1 MYNNN
6 FTFDKNHLLQTNVTA
21 TGAPNSCS
29 YPDIAINR
37 LDRLIEQE
45 QANNFTELFFFGRY
59 KNDCFVL
66 WNGSKDR
73 LDECFSFLNVLDCDL
88 KLTMEIGKDHLCFL
102 DLKTSAWSKKL
113 MTTVCSKTTDSH
125 LYLQST
131 LCHKSSSINGTPKG
145 VALRLRRICSTTQ
158 ELQSK
163 AKEYS
168 ASLVARGHN
177 LKTVKSKKW
186 ESVTF
191 CCEKEKESLHH
202 KFLCNIFDRI
212 QSSGPKVSKI
222 YNKHRH
228 LLESDDT
235 LKQLFPKNYIIVA
248 NKRGRNLQEL
258 LTRADPYNI
267 KSDLLGRNFHG
278 YKKCGKN

>member
-6 FTFDKNHLLQTNVTA
+6 FIFNKNHLLQTNLTA
-21 TGAPNSCS
+21 TSAPKSCS

-59 KNDCFVL
+59 RNDCFVL
-66 WNGSKDR
+66 WNGSKHR

-102 DLKTSAWSKKL
+102 DLKTSASSKKL
-113 MTTVCSKTTDSH
+113 MTTVYSKTTDSH

-158 ELQSK
+158 ELQNK
-163 AKEYS
+163 AKEYLS
-168 ASLVARGHN
+168 SLVARGHN
-177 LKTVKSKKW
+177 LKIVKSK
-186 ESVTF
+186 
-191 CCEKEKESLHH
+191 
-202 KFLCNIFDRI
+202 R
-212 QSSGPKVSKI
+212 
-222 YNKHRH
+222 
-228 LLESDDT
+228 
-235 LKQLFPKNYIIVA
+235 
-248 NKRGRNLQEL
+248 
-258 LTRADPYNI
+258 
-267 KSDLLGRNFHG
+267 
-278 YKKCGKN
+278 